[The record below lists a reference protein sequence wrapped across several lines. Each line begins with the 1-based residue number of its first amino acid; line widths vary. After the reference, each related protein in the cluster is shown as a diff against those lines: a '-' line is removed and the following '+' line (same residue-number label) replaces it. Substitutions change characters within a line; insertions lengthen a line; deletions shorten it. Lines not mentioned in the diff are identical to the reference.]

1 MIALLVFS
9 FLVMLYA
16 NFESADDFGQIGRK
30 EDIDHTKQWLIR
42 GAIVVGALLFFG
54 KLWWAPGLAG
64 LFSLE
69 FRFQLNKVRGRHS
82 FYVAPWSNFYN
93 RVAYALVMSV
103 KAGRPIWPTTLGLRA
118 TKDGYFSNQYH
129 PVTDIH
135 NTGKLLSC
143 TEFVAFFGTVV
154 LEFSF

>member
-1 MIALLVFS
+1 MITLLVFS

-16 NFESADDFGQIGRK
+16 NFESADDFGQIGRE

-82 FYVAPWSNFYN
+82 FYVAPWSNLYN
-93 RVAYALVMSV
+93 RVAYALVASTYMGKFV
-103 KAGRPIWPTTLGLRA
+103 WPNDQWLKELKT
-118 TKDGYFSNQYH
+118 GYFKQQK
-129 PVTDIH
+129 PMVEVIH
-135 NTGKLLSC
+135 NTGKLLSS
-143 TEFVAFFGTVV
+143 TEFVAFLGTVV
-154 LEFSF
+154 LEFFF